1 MIGFLIGRFQP
12 FHLGHLEAIKFA
24 LSKVEHLH
32 VGIGSSNKSHE
43 KRNPFTA
50 DERKKMILSSMN
62 SEIEKNVS
70 LHYIPDVDDHSKW
83 THLVDETIPQYDV
96 VFSNDD
102 FTHEL
107 YGKRGKSIIA
117 VDLKSVVI
125 CLELTYESYTNR
137 SKLETIPPS
146 GTVEVLTQID
156 TKNGWKIFKCRLQTV
171 KLGEIK
177 FGISG
182 YVTWSNKRTR
192 TCYTC
197 NGYSIN

>member
-50 DERKKMILSSMN
+50 DERKKMIISSMTDDV
-62 SEIEKNVS
+62 SKNVS
-70 LHYIPDVDDHSKW
+70 IHYIPDVGDHSKW
-83 THLVDETIPQYDV
+83 THLVDEIITEYDV

-107 YGKRGKSIIA
+107 YEKRGKSIIA
-117 VDLKSVVI
+117 VDLKSRSD
-125 CLELTYESYTNR
+125 LSGTNIR
-137 SKLETIPPS
+137 NLILADQNWKEFVPS
-146 GTVEVLTQID
+146 GTIDVLSEID
-156 TKNGWKIFKCRLQTV
+156 GKKRLED
-171 KLGEIK
+171 L
-177 FGISG
+177 
-182 YVTWSNKRTR
+182 
-192 TCYTC
+192 
-197 NGYSIN
+197 

>member
-50 DERKKMILSSMN
+50 DERKKMILSSTDN
-62 SEIEKNVS
+62 ELQKNLS
-70 LHYIPDVDDHSKW
+70 IHYIPDVDDHSKW
-83 THLVDETIPQYDV
+83 IYLVDEIIPQYDV

-107 YGKRGKSIIA
+107 YGKRGKSIIS
-117 VDLKSVVI
+117 VELKSRND
-125 CLELTYESYTNR
+125 L
-137 SKLETIPPS
+137 S
-146 GTVEVLTQID
+146 GTNIRNLILTDQNWKQFLPLGTIDVLLEID
-156 TKNGWKIFKCRLQTV
+156 PKKRLSD
-171 KLGEIK
+171 L
-177 FGISG
+177 
-182 YVTWSNKRTR
+182 
-192 TCYTC
+192 
-197 NGYSIN
+197 